1 MSRSQYMYRD
11 LSDEHH
17 PFRVSLLR
25 GTLLHKRRSLYMHL
39 YQFYMPSFPPD
50 EKYYSLNRA
59 QQNAKIL
66 NLRSRQPISNVEKN
80 VKILCIFI
88 KIQDKKYRN
97 I

>member
-1 MSRSQYMYRD
+1 
-11 LSDEHH
+11 
-17 PFRVSLLR
+17 
-25 GTLLHKRRSLYMHL
+25 
-39 YQFYMPSFPPD
+39 MPSFPPD

-80 VKILCIFI
+80 VKILCNFI
-88 KIQDKKYRN
+88 KIQNKKYRN